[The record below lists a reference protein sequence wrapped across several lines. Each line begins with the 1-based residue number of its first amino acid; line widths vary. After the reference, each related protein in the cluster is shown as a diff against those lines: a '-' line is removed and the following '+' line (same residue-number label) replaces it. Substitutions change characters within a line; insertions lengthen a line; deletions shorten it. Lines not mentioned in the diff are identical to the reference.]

1 MEVKHQILWGLVLLV
16 GCAGVVGAQEEASSC
31 YGAGSIT
38 AAVILTF
45 IATAVLLGLLYL
57 WWKKYK
63 AKKEH
68 LILET
73 DPEKGKGEYAFD
85 NAGFKDTTL
94 FENMCKPEENS
105 KLETSKPKW
114 SHWSPLAALTTK
126 SEKRKTLDD
135 SALEN
140 NEVKVVALRSY
151 DFTGL
156 GFNICGNI
164 KDGIYIK
171 DISHRGPAFVSGKLN
186 PGDRISSITISFEH
200 IVYEDALNI
209 LSYASPYE
217 VIIEAKS
224 GKVIQT
230 PTQGGQPIHPMYK
243 STSCTNL
250 WHSEKSPDSRLLT
263 DTPNSSLQKQ
273 KNNVTSLERKDSK
286 SPNVNQAYHKK
297 SKPFKTTPDQIKPAI
312 DSRLIEA
319 QPKAKERLQQ
329 KGDLEVQKTENKF
342 QKFGVKVLP
351 VDQKSPKT
359 HEQNENNINIEK
371 LSIDEV
377 DDTKI
382 GKPSVVVEKE
392 RFERGNQQGSGIKR
406 DKDGIPQE
414 IPVHMLNAA
423 VAAKRNRNSM
433 TPKEPLPTEPKE
445 EPRTPKKK
453 GKAPSPPED
462 SKTASQEDIQKDT
475 SDSNSR
481 TYNTDSEEEIDNNSS
496 VNTMEL
502 NSSDITIH
510 QTEQHEDN
518 KQNRKTVSTGDLTR
532 IQNTKKTKIASGTLE
547 RAQSLDISESTIPP
561 PLHKENLE
569 LMKSEE
575 DLFGKVMLSKE
586 PRLSLI
592 LDGLNTFQK
601 NRLKKST
608 EWGNLE
614 DAILKLN
621 QEEDSIISLEDNQSL
636 DRSSLNES
644 SPEFDAVINK
654 INEIK
659 RESVDGGKSIKNAIW
674 PNLNGEEEIKTP
686 KLNNGLDNFKPVEVE
701 IEEEVTI
708 SKPQMEDVVLET
720 PTKPISPP
728 RLKKVNNRID
738 EPFEKAVPLSSIESR
753 QVKASVA
760 VELPPEVVLEPLE
773 PPKVM
778 KRVSRQRIPDDS
790 VVLTLPS
797 PEQSFQDPPTPE
809 WEENIMNTS
818 PPQSL
823 TIDDISDPAPKE
835 IAAPV
840 KPEEV
845 LSQIPLLNSMVQH
858 ETSKKTVL
866 LNNTDEAKRVVT
878 YNSKPVQPNILDT
891 EQANSYQDDSYP
903 FKMYG
908 TNVSDD
914 IKVSRHTQNSPKSDD
929 AKSKDSHR
937 HVSNINVTNSNRDLH
952 SLEFSVNDDADHY
965 TTALDVSNVSSI
977 EDREN
982 GEDNRVTILTPDLI
996 KNVTLAEAIQT
1007 LEKEHE
1013 EKSSS
1018 ENGNSLSL
1026 TYVTEIQVTP
1036 QNSLTNVSE
1045 IEVLSGSD
1053 LKRNLD
1059 TEFENYVKSFE
1070 AKLEQFESN
1079 IHGFDQNLEE
1089 FIKEEPKSIV
1099 FNESMD
1105 EQELNKIHEI
1115 AEEQLKKLP
1124 EMRFTTASYEAP
1136 SKIPEKRSS
1145 IEQLKS
1151 NFEKSPSKSGKSEAS
1166 PKSRIPIA
1174 TTTKT
1179 PPMSPER
1186 RDSRTFDTENDK
1198 ALLELITSTPYA
1210 AKPKPSS
1217 KNVTV
1222 TSIRTTS
1229 KIPSGLPTLS
1239 GRPPVAP
1246 RKPEPNDNTV
1256 HVPVNGNESHNS
1268 FKQWVFNPS
1277 NVTNVTV
1284 TQNKTEK

>member
-1 MEVKHQILWGLVLLV
+1 
-16 GCAGVVGAQEEASSC
+16 
-31 YGAGSIT
+31 
-38 AAVILTF
+38 
-45 IATAVLLGLLYL
+45 
-57 WWKKYK
+57 
-63 AKKEH
+63 
-68 LILET
+68 
-73 DPEKGKGEYAFD
+73 
-85 NAGFKDTTL
+85 
-94 FENMCKPEENS
+94 MCKPEETS

-140 NEVKVVALRSY
+140 SEVKVVALRSY

-250 WHSEKSPDSRLLT
+250 WHSEKSPGTRLFA

-273 KNNVTSLERKDSK
+273 KNHVTNLERKDSK
-286 SPNVNQAYHKK
+286 SPNVNQAHHKK
-297 SKPFKTTPDQIKPAI
+297 SKPFKSTPEIKPSPEPRVA
-312 DSRLIEA
+312 EP

-329 KGDLEVQKTENKF
+329 KSDLEVQKTESKF

-351 VDQKSPKT
+351 LDQKSPKT
-359 HEQNENNINIEK
+359 LEQNENNINIEK

-377 DDTKI
+377 DDTKMA
-382 GKPSVVVEKE
+382 KPSVAVEKE
-392 RFERGNQQGSGIKR
+392 RFERGNMQGSGIKR

-414 IPVHMLNAA
+414 IPEHMFNAALA

-433 TPKEPLPTEPKE
+433 PPKEPVPTEPKE

-453 GKAPSPPED
+453 GKAPSPPDE
-462 SKTASQEDIQKDT
+462 SKTASQEITQKDT

-481 TYNTDSEEEIDNNSS
+481 TYNTDSEEEVDNSSS

-510 QTEQHEDN
+510 QTEQHED

-532 IQNTKKTKIASGTLE
+532 IQNTKKTKIATGTLE

-575 DLFGKVMLSKE
+575 DLFGKVMLTKE

-592 LDGLNTFQK
+592 LDGLNTFQRS
-601 NRLKKST
+601 RLKKST

-621 QEEDSIISLEDNQSL
+621 QEDDSIVSLEDNQSL
-636 DRSSLNES
+636 DRSSLNET
-644 SPEFDAVINK
+644 SPEFDAVVNK

-659 RESVDGGKSIKNAIW
+659 RESLDGGRPVKNAIW
-674 PNLNGEEEIKTP
+674 PDLNGEEEVKKP
-686 KLNNGLDNFKPVEVE
+686 KMNNGLEGIKPLDAE
-701 IEEEVTI
+701 IMEEVVI
-708 SKPQMEDVVLET
+708 SKPDMHIMEEVMISKPYVEDNAYGI

-738 EPFEKAVPLSSIESR
+738 EPFEKATPLSTAENR

-760 VELPPEVVLEPLE
+760 VKPPPEVVQEPVE

-778 KRVSRQRIPDDS
+778 KRISRQRVPEDNAP
-790 VVLTLPS
+790 TLPS
-797 PEQSFQDPPTPE
+797 PDRIFPTEPATSE

-818 PPQSL
+818 PPPSL
-823 TIDDISDPAPKE
+823 TLDDPTDSSPQVPR
-835 IAAPV
+835 APV
-840 KPEEV
+840 KPQEI
-845 LSQIPLLNSMVQH
+845 LSQIPLLNSLVQN
-858 ETSKKTVL
+858 ETIKDAVL
-866 LNNTDEAKRVVT
+866 INNTDEAKSVVT
-878 YNSKPVQPNILDT
+878 YNTKPAQSSILDVTQSFLYT
-891 EQANSYQDDSYP
+891 EQLNSCQDDAYP

-914 IKVSRHTQNSPKSDD
+914 IKVSRHTQSSPKSDD

-937 HVSNINVTNSNRDLH
+937 HVSNINVTNNNRDLH
-952 SLEFSVNDDADHY
+952 SLEFSVNDDTEHY
-965 TTALDVSNVSSI
+965 TTALDVSNVSSL

-982 GEDNRVTILTPDLI
+982 GDDNRVTILTPDLI

-1013 EKSSS
+1013 ENNS
-1018 ENGNSLSL
+1018 NDTGNSLSL

-1045 IEVLSGSD
+1045 VEVLSGSG
-1053 LKRNLD
+1053 LQRNLD

-1079 IHGFDQNLEE
+1079 IHGFDHNLEE
-1089 FIKEEPKSIV
+1089 FIKEEPRSIV
-1099 FNESMD
+1099 FNESID
-1105 EQELNKIHEI
+1105 EKELNKIHEI

-1151 NFEKSPSKSGKSEAS
+1151 NFEKSPSKSGKTET
-1166 PKSRIPIA
+1166 PTKSRIPIA

-1186 RDSRTFDTENDK
+1186 RDSRTFDPENDK

-1222 TSIRTTS
+1222 TSIRNTS
-1229 KIPSGLPTLS
+1229 KIPSSLPTLS

-1246 RKPEPNDNTV
+1246 RKPETNDNTV
-1256 HVPVNGNESHNS
+1256 HVPVNGSESHNS

-1284 TQNKTEK
+1284 TQNKQEK